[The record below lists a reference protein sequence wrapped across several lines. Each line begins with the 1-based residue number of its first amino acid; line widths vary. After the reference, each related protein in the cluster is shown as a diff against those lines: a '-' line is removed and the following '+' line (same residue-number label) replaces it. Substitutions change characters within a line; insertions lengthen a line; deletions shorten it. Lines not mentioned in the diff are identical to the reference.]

1 MDILVVGVTLGH
13 IHIGMTKAL
22 LRETDIVRRNQHLG
36 CVSAAKIV
44 DSKRCVQ
51 TAFLL
56 HGLLNAF
63 HTSAWVGNMLTSV
76 I

>member
-1 MDILVVGVTLGH
+1 MGILIIGVTLGD

-22 LRETDIVRRNQHLG
+22 LNKSNVVRYMQHL
-36 CVSAAKIV
+36 SRLSSTKIV

-63 HTSAWVGNMLTSV
+63 HTSTWVGNMLTLV
-76 I
+76 L